1 MFSTLKLTV
10 LESIRYR
17 GLWGQWSWLAHR
29 ISGLAILSFLVI
41 HVWDTANA
49 HFLPGLYQW
58 SIEFFKNPLWAVGE
72 IALMAAVLYHAFN
85 GIRITLLDF
94 KPEWWEHQ
102 RTSAYLVWGLFAVV
116 FIPIA
121 ILMFSELIHRCAE
134 AAEAGGSCWTIPAF
148 RDFQPFSEVHEI
160 P

>member
-1 MFSTLKLTV
+1 MSTLVSTV
-10 LESIRYR
+10 RESIRYR
-17 GLWGQWSWLAHR
+17 GRSGHYSWLAHR
-29 ISGLAILSFLVI
+29 ISGLAILGFLLM

-58 SIEFFKNPLWAVGE
+58 SILLFKHPVFLVGE

-85 GIRITLLDF
+85 GVRITLLDF
-94 KPEWWEHQ
+94 KPEWWKYQ
-102 RTSAYLVWGLFAVV
+102 ATSATITWGLFFVV

-121 ILMFSELIHRCAE
+121 ILMGNE
-134 AAEAGGSCWTIPAF
+134 ALHFCGDLAAGGSSCWTLPSLAE
-148 RDFQPFSEVHEI
+148 FQPFTEVHPI